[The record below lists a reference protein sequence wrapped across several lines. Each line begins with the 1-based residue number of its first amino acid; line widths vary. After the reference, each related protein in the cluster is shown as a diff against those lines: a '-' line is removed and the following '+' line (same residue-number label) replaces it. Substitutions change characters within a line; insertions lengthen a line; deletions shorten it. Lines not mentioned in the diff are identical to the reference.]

1 MTEIAGVMQKI
12 SLSTEYPVEMFI
24 DKATLLAT
32 ELPFSDNV
40 LIDYIEKL
48 QEVIN
53 YAVEVSNNA
62 PTHYFFDSMSQT
74 CIYVLIDFKD
84 LDQWNSVLNSDHMI
98 DYQVVKQQVYEN
110 LGWIDH
116 GYKIIED
123 YELIDPTAFKESLVN
138 GKAGA
143 EIIWNSIS

>member
-12 SLSTEYPVEMFI
+12 SLSTEYTAEMFI
-24 DKATLLAT
+24 DKANLLAT
-32 ELPFSDNV
+32 ELPISDDI

-48 QEVIN
+48 QEIIN
-53 YAVEVSNNA
+53 YATEVSNNA
-62 PTHYFFDSMSQT
+62 PTHYFFDSMSSDS
-74 CIYVLIDFKD
+74 IYILIDFKD

-98 DYQVVKQQVYEN
+98 DYQVIKQQVYEN

-123 YELIDPTAFKESLVN
+123 YELIDPAAFKESLID

-143 EIIWNSIS
+143 EIIWNSVA